1 MSVNYI
7 QYPNIKYQTK
17 TLRTHSYNPK
27 ISTSYNSSTV
37 RVGHFAQN
45 RPTLITNKGSELK
58 TFSSVNITS
67 KIYFY
72 QDEPPDSNVIFF
84 DSNLHKYRTDSLGR
98 EQSLN
103 TLKLAQKKKTYS
115 SNTYTKSF
123 NDSNKYKPNR
133 TLNYSSIQIEGNAY
147 KRNGKE
153 NISFSQNKS
162 SYRRSATQTG
172 QRNIIQTK
180 SYQLQNKNIVSDQ
193 NRASRRTNYISSYG
207 NRMNQ
212 NQIASNS
219 QNKILIERMNRSH
232 NQNINQNK
240 RVQFDQNKSSTT
252 NRGQVQNNYEN
263 KRINNSAN
271 ITINN
276 RYGSAQSGGR
286 VNNLKKIDVNRDYKT
301 NTNTINQYQNKRVNQ
316 SQENKDNKQIS
327 INKSNY
333 NNATSGT
340 KIQQQNSNLRDA
352 KTILTNA
359 KEVSNKREV
368 KTGLTNL
375 KQSYNQ
381 KTTNAKDT
389 VLNSRQNTN
398 QKVAGGV
405 QSNIK
410 QGTNQKVTNT
420 QGTETNIRQNQT
432 SSSQKD
438 TKTMASTGRDNIN
451 LRGAN
456 NNETNQKQ
464 NQQITRQQIKENKL
478 SDSRKDNQTTNV
490 NKNSNKN
497 MSVEK
502 ENKNQQ
508 QQSQSESKGFGPN
521 SQIKKSLNYNEN
533 MKNNMEKVNANQNE
547 DENVEIFNKHE
558 EKIIVVLPGQTIEP
572 KTVTETF
579 QNPVVETV
587 ENEDGTRS
595 SIIKQTKITT
605 TSENVPIG
613 SDKIRALDGAPDLP
627 IVKQYIT
634 YEYKTVKSPGKME
647 TAHLLKSQNKV
658 FEEDKIYGE
667 GYLGQNVEKRQYNE
681 EYEDNNEKNEEQIEE
696 QNEEEKINENSL
708 VENEM
713 GEFGEDGSNK
723 PQNLKLGIKGDKV
736 GKDVKGDIRGSGGE
750 NSKSKKLDE
759 NKEDKGGQGIK
770 NEFDAKQK
778 TNSKSKKLTENKE
791 DKGDQGIK
799 NGFEAKQKTNSKS
812 KKLDENKED
821 KGDQGIKN
829 EFDAKQKTNSKSKKL
844 TENKED
850 KGDEEIKNEFDSKQ
864 ITNSKEEKIGD
875 IDAAVAGGVQGSSK
889 KSAET
894 KKEKKKGGKKEE
906 NFMAGIQIGGSSQL
920 RNKKGS
926 YNKKSNKTSD
936 PFASF
941 DDKLKGSSKKKCEGA
956 QKSKEEKTIEE
967 IIKKGDSATKDE
979 KQKMTQF
986 LLDLYGKCCLEGE
999 KEGSE
1004 KILEKLAKLLI
1015 IFGEKDKNEIL
1026 SKLSSSFPQKQEI
1039 YKMLLEFMSRSGGSP
1054 KSKGGKKD
1062 KKNLSKSF
1070 NKKSIKKDEGV
1081 KFDTDFMKGLDFGK
1095 INKGKKKTTSSA
1107 LLDFKLTEVV
1117 EVKNVA
1123 PLKFDGLF
1131 LEIKESK
1138 SNHHEKNPFTGIS
1151 SFYKFYKERKK
1162 KIKKK
1167 ILNMASGEV
1176 KEEKK

>member
-389 VLNSRQNTN
+389 VLNSRQNTD

-432 SSSQKD
+432 SNSQKD
-438 TKTMASTGRDNIN
+438 TKAMASTSRYNIN

-490 NKNSNKN
+490 NKNANKN

-508 QQSQSESKGFGPN
+508 QQGQSESKGFGPN

-812 KKLDENKED
+812 EKLDENKED

-941 DDKLKGSSKKKCEGA
+941 DDKLKGSSKKKGEGA
-956 QKSKEEKTIEE
+956 EKSKEEKTIEE

-1015 IFGEKDKNEIL
+1015 ILGEKDKNEIL

-1081 KFDTDFMKGLDFGK
+1081 KFDTDFMKGLNFGK
-1095 INKGKKKTTSSA
+1095 INKDKKKTTSSA

>member
-389 VLNSRQNTN
+389 VLNSRQNTD

-432 SSSQKD
+432 SNSQKD
-438 TKTMASTGRDNIN
+438 TKAMASTSRYNIN

-490 NKNSNKN
+490 NKNANKN

-508 QQSQSESKGFGPN
+508 QQGQSESKGFGPN

-778 TNSKSKKLTENKE
+778 TDSKSKKLTENKE
-791 DKGDQGIK
+791 DKGDEK
-799 NGFEAKQKTNSKS
+799 
-812 KKLDENKED
+812 
-821 KGDQGIKN
+821 IKN
-829 EFDAKQKTNSKSKKL
+829 EFEAKQKTNSKSKKL

-941 DDKLKGSSKKKCEGA
+941 DDKLKGSSKKKVKEL
-956 QKSKEEKTIEE
+956 KS
-967 IIKKGDSATKDE
+967 
-979 KQKMTQF
+979 
-986 LLDLYGKCCLEGE
+986 L
-999 KEGSE
+999 
-1004 KILEKLAKLLI
+1004 
-1015 IFGEKDKNEIL
+1015 
-1026 SKLSSSFPQKQEI
+1026 
-1039 YKMLLEFMSRSGGSP
+1039 
-1054 KSKGGKKD
+1054 
-1062 KKNLSKSF
+1062 
-1070 NKKSIKKDEGV
+1070 
-1081 KFDTDFMKGLDFGK
+1081 
-1095 INKGKKKTTSSA
+1095 KKK
-1107 LLDFKLTEVV
+1107 KL
-1117 EVKNVA
+1117 
-1123 PLKFDGLF
+1123 
-1131 LEIKESK
+1131 
-1138 SNHHEKNPFTGIS
+1138 
-1151 SFYKFYKERKK
+1151 
-1162 KIKKK
+1162 
-1167 ILNMASGEV
+1167 
-1176 KEEKK
+1176 